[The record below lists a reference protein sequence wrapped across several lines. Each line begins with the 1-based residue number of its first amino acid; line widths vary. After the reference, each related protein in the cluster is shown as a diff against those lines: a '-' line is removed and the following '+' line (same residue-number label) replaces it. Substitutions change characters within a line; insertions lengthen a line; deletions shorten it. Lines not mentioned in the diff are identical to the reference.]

1 MDIASPWDHRVYE
14 KVGEQ
19 INKYQ
24 ETTTGTTS
32 CCLIPHSFPISFFK
46 SSRFEKGDWKTM
58 GYQTAGSG
66 TSSCWCTRS
75 SKQKVG
81 YMA

>member
-1 MDIASPWDHRVYE
+1 MNNDSAILQAIYFQV
-14 KVGEQ
+14 
-19 INKYQ
+19 
-24 ETTTGTTS
+24 
-32 CCLIPHSFPISFFK
+32 
-46 SSRFEKGDWKTM
+46 SRSGGGGSDDDDDDDDNNM

-66 TSSCWCTRS
+66 TSSCWCTWS